1 LALFGRRPPQRVDS
15 LVMPASENLHNKRLM
30 HRSNLTAYSIISSAR
45 ASSDGET
52 VNPSAFAVLRLTAS
66 RYFVGACA
74 GRLAGFSPLKD
85 LDGDDGEE
93 IGAAPVARANEIA
106 FGRGLLREVGATA
119 PRKTPLQPFSA
130 GPPPPGDRPNPH
142 ARITQMNITKLY
154 VDSMKRHGRSLNG
167 VAADIADQLAAS
179 PELIRQA
186 SALLVVL
193 LVIVTDEDSDD
204 IEGQAS
210 GLAEALYANM

>member
-1 LALFGRRPPQRVDS
+1 
-15 LVMPASENLHNKRLM
+15 
-30 HRSNLTAYSIISSAR
+30 
-45 ASSDGET
+45 
-52 VNPSAFAVLRLTAS
+52 
-66 RYFVGACA
+66 
-74 GRLAGFSPLKD
+74 
-85 LDGDDGEE
+85 
-93 IGAAPVARANEIA
+93 
-106 FGRGLLREVGATA
+106 
-119 PRKTPLQPFSA
+119 
-130 GPPPPGDRPNPH
+130 
-142 ARITQMNITKLY
+142 MNITKLY